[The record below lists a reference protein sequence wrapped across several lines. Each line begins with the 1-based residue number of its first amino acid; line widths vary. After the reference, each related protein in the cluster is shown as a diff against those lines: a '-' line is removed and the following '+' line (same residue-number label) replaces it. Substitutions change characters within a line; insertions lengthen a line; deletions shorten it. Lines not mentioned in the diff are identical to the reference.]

1 MAAPTVKLRNITR
14 ETEVSKSIEEVF
26 AFFAK
31 AENLNAI
38 TPPEL
43 NFKIITPLPIEMK
56 KGTLIDYKIKLSGI
70 SFNWKTEIT
79 QWEPPYRFV
88 DTQLKGPYKVWIHEH
103 TFVSQGSGTIIRD
116 SVSYLPKGWALEPA
130 IHGLI
135 VKKKLEH
142 IFDYRMEEIK
152 SIFNK

>member
-1 MAAPTVKLRNITR
+1 VSKLRLISK
-14 ETEVSKSIEEVF
+14 ETSVNKPIDEVF

-31 AENLNAI
+31 AENLNII

-43 NFKIITPLPIEMK
+43 NFKISSPQPIEMK
-56 KGTLIDYKIKLSGI
+56 KGTLIDYKIMLNGI
-70 SFNWKTEIT
+70 SFKWKTEIT
-79 QWEPPYRFV
+79 EWAPPNRFV

-103 TFVSQGSGTIIRD
+103 IFESHSGNTIVKDI
-116 SVSYLPKGWALEPA
+116 VSYLPPGWLLEPV
-130 IHGLI
+130 IHKLA

-142 IFDYRMEEIK
+142 IFDYRMEKIK

>member
-1 MAAPTVKLRNITR
+1 MNTLRIISREAAVNAP
-14 ETEVSKSIEEVF
+14 IEEVF

-31 AENLNAI
+31 AENLNII

-43 NFKIITPLPIEMK
+43 NFKIITSLPIEMK
-56 KGTLIDYKIKLSGI
+56 QGTLIDYRIKLSGI
-70 SFNWKTEIT
+70 SFKWKTEIT
-79 QWEPPYRFV
+79 DWEPPYRFV